1 MLYLYA
7 IDVVRALRLA
17 KRTSGIPMES
27 DVQSLRVVPMRCGG
41 LWVRWQS
48 VSRVGV
54 LFSLGGVSLLVSGS
68 PDRDGQYFSPR
79 EV

>member
-1 MLYLYA
+1 M
-7 IDVVRALRLA
+7 VRAPRLA

-27 DVQSLRVVPMRCGG
+27 DEQSLRVVPMRCGG
-41 LWVRWQS
+41 LWVWWQFFSRAGGFPVLCS
-48 VSRVGV
+48 VFPVFVVG
-54 LFSLGGVSLLVSGS
+54 F